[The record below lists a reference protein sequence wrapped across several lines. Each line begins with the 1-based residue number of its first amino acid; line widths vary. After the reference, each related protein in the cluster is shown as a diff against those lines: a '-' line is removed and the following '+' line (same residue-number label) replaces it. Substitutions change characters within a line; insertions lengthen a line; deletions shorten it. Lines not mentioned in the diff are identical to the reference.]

1 MFWLWKS
8 SGGYEV
14 LNWIGIQLGLEWCE
28 HNNPLWSQSESLTT
42 IMWDE
47 CCITN
52 YILPNYYLHIDT
64 FHSNKRE
71 KKKTVT
77 YHEKD
82 CIQPSTGFYS
92 SVAAYRCRCSYIL
105 NKSLKRVIEMMWK
118 TSWKKFWCW
127 RHHVWK
133 LANMAEISKHSNYQG
148 WTNSHVGRV
157 NIFILMPEKKSRFYI
172 FRLGKPWLDVFMA

>member
-8 SGGYEV
+8 FGGYEV

-47 CCITN
+47 CRITN

-82 CIQPSTGFYS
+82 CIQPSTGADS
-92 SVAAYRCRCSYIL
+92 SVAASCFRCSFIPNRRL
-105 NKSLKRVIEMMWK
+105 SLVIQMMWK
-118 TSWKKFWCW
+118 HNAKKSDAGSIMSGSS
-127 RHHVWK
+127 K
-133 LANMAEISKHSNYQG
+133 NMSEISKHNDYYYSDQWAINRCQV
-148 WTNSHVGRV
+148 WTIAYSR
-157 NIFILMPEKKSRFYI
+157 EKTP
-172 FRLGKPWLDVFMA
+172 RLFDCLDLLLG